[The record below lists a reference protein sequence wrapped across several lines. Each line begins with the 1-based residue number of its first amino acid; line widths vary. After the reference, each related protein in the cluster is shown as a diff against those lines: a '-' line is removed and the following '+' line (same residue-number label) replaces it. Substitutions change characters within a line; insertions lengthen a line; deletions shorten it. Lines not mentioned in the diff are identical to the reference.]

1 MRVGERRLGKAEI
14 RPMLRI
20 EKKANEPVFCL
31 SLQIRITFSLTNP
44 VTIAKSCPSLDI
56 HTQHDSL
63 KKLSLLLIDAL
74 NFSLVGIIPFLPT
87 ARNKG
92 LENKG

>member
-1 MRVGERRLGKAEI
+1 MRVGERSLGKAEI

-44 VTIAKSCPSLDI
+44 VTVAKSCP
-56 HTQHDSL
+56 
-63 KKLSLLLIDAL
+63 
-74 NFSLVGIIPFLPT
+74 V
-87 ARNKG
+87 
-92 LENKG
+92 